1 MTSSKKSI
9 NFYRNAVPLCILFAL
24 LLSGLFNT
32 GSAQTVFVP
41 LENDVYEFLDRMSLK
56 AIINIDN
63 EVLPFSRKYISGKL
77 SEIEQKSKS
86 PKFLLSEI
94 DKEELEFYRQEFFY
108 EITSD
113 LDTIKSTYNERWFL
127 YSYSDSLFNL
137 KLSPIAGYGISVT
150 NDLSGHTRWI
160 GASAFG
166 NYSDWFGFS
175 FDIRDKG
182 EFGNN
187 IDKTKYFSPLRGA
200 WSKNAPDGI
209 EYSDVR
215 GSINFNWKWGNIS
228 LIKDYL
234 RWGHGKFG
242 QIILSDKAP
251 SYPQIRLQLKPTNW
265 LRFNYIHGWLSSQVY
280 DSSSFYYS
288 YPGTLSENL
297 IKSYI
302 PKYIAANMIT
312 VSPINWLDISA
323 GNAVIYG
330 GDIRPEFLIPF
341 MFYKFLDHNSG
352 RGDVN
357 DANGVMY
364 FDLSA
369 KYPANFQFYG
379 TMFIDVTEVRNI
391 LDNNFKNTW
400 IGFTLGGKSVDLFF
414 NNFDLT
420 LEYTRINP
428 WVYEHKNEVTNY
440 KHLKYPLGH
449 WLGQNADQLRL
460 QFNYQFIRGLKFT
473 IFAEFVRKGGM
484 DEINYAYSDT
494 HNENFPFLYKPLR
507 SEKRIGIDAK
517 FEFIHDLIIKSSYI
531 YSEITDDN
539 NYREPI
545 FLRGCK
551 NSLSITL
558 FYGI

>member
-77 SEIEQKSKS
+77 SEIEQKSNS
-86 PKFLLSEI
+86 PKLLLSEI

-460 QFNYQFIRGLKFT
+460 QFNYQFIRELKLT